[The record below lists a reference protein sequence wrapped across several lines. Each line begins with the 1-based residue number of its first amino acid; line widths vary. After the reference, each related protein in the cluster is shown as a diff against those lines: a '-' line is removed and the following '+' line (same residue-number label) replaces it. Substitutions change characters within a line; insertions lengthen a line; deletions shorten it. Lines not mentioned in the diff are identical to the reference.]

1 MRSKGSL
8 RLCPPSLAKGWVV
21 HLVVCPRGIQSIMI
35 SLNHRQLIRIGS
47 WLSEWR
53 SVMSFVRQLS
63 MKLYRIP
70 SSATIPS
77 NFRTCRTVPATAPSL
92 DLEETS
98 PVRELNNIASEPSGR
113 GYQGTDNSDP
123 RISIYYPDT
132 SQDKRVMFTT
142 NKIHQRSFSKTMNS
156 TITSNCLLRTTA
168 LAAEGTH

>member
-8 RLCPPSLAKGWVV
+8 QLCPPSLANGWIV
-21 HLVVCPRGIQSIMI
+21 HLVVSPRGIQFIMI

-47 WLSEWR
+47 RLSEWR

-77 NFRTCRTVPATAPSL
+77 NFRTCRTLPATAPSL

-98 PVRELNNIASEPSGR
+98 PVRELNEIASEPSGR

-123 RISIYYPDT
+123 RISIYYADT
-132 SQDKRVMFTT
+132 SQRQAGCV
-142 NKIHQRSFSKTMNS
+142 HH
-156 TITSNCLLRTTA
+156 
-168 LAAEGTH
+168 E